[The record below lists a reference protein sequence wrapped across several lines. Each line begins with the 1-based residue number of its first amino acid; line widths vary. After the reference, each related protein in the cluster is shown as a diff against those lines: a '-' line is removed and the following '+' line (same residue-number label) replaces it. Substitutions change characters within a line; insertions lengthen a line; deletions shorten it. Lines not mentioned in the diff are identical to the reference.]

1 MRLKNVLSLV
11 IVLFISIH
19 TTIGQQVNLQ
29 KQKAPKMAEVT
40 DSELETFATIRG
52 EVQAMSKQ
60 LNADVMQ
67 MIQAQGMD
75 LKRYQKIAKAKQSG
89 QEVQYNEG
97 EKEIFNSIQDTIK
110 QKRKGM
116 QADFQEL
123 FQKHSMKRMRYLQL
137 RKALQSDK
145 ELLMRYKKLQQ
156 QK

>member
-11 IVLFISIH
+11 IIFMISIH
-19 TTIGQQVNLQ
+19 TSIGQEVSLQ
-29 KQKAPKMAEVT
+29 KQKAPEMAEVT
-40 DSELETFATIRG
+40 DSELKTFAAIRG

-60 LNADVMQ
+60 LNANVMQ

-75 LKRYQKIAKAKQSG
+75 LKRYQQIAKAKQSG

-97 EKEIFNSIQDTIK
+97 EKETFNSIQDTIK
-110 QKRKGM
+110 QRRKGM
-116 QADFQEL
+116 QAGFQKL

-145 ELLMRYKKLQQ
+145 ELLMRYQKLQQ
-156 QK
+156 EK